1 MFMIYLLKKD
11 LMNFYI
17 NKNANLPL
25 MKMQVVKDGRSEYQQ
40 FMQLLE
46 TSSIF
51 FTMINS
57 ETGIPKIVSKPAY
70 IVELTSVDENAQ
82 TEYYVY
88 FRFTKKDTNKVGT
101 YKGQFLIK
109 SEDGDLIL
117 PLREEL
123 NIFIQESFIIDS
135 PCC

>member
-1 MFMIYLLKKD
+1 
-11 LMNFYI
+11 MNFYI

-25 MKMQVVKDGRSEYQQ
+25 LKMQVVKDGRSEYQE
-40 FMQLLE
+40 FMRLLE

-57 ETGIPKIVSKPAY
+57 ENGIPKIVSKPAY
-70 IVELTSVDENAQ
+70 IVELTNVDDNAQ
-82 TEYYVY
+82 VEYYVY

-109 SEDGDLIL
+109 STEGDLIL

-123 NIFIQESFIIDS
+123 NIYIQESFIIDS

>member
-1 MFMIYLLKKD
+1 MIYLLKKD

>member
-1 MFMIYLLKKD
+1 
-11 LMNFYI
+11 MNFYI
-17 NKNANLPL
+17 KKNANLPL
-25 MKMQVVKDGRSEYQQ
+25 LKMQVVKDGRSEYQE
-40 FMQLLE
+40 FIQLLE
-46 TSSIF
+46 NSSIF

-70 IVELTSVDENAQ
+70 IVELTNLVDNSQ
-82 TEYYVY
+82 IEYYIY
-88 FRFTKKDTNKVGT
+88 FKFTKKDTNKIGS

-109 SEDGDLIL
+109 NIDGDLIL

-123 NIFIQESFIIDS
+123 NIFIQESFVIDS

>member
-1 MFMIYLLKKD
+1 
-11 LMNFYI
+11 MNFYI

-25 MKMQVVKDGRSEYQQ
+25 LKMQVVKDGRSEYQQ

-70 IVELTSVDENAQ
+70 IVELTSVNENAQ
-82 TEYYVY
+82 TEYYIY

-101 YKGQFLIK
+101 YQGQFLIK

>member
-1 MFMIYLLKKD
+1 
-11 LMNFYI
+11 MNFYI

-25 MKMQVVKDGRSEYQQ
+25 LKMQVVKDGRSEYQE
-40 FMQLLE
+40 FMRLLE

-57 ETGIPKIVSKPAY
+57 ESGIPKIVSKPAY
-70 IVELTSVDENAQ
+70 IVELTNVDDNAQ
-82 TEYYVY
+82 VEYYVY

-109 SEDGDLIL
+109 NAEGDLIV
-117 PLREEL
+117 PIREEL
-123 NIFIQESFIIDS
+123 YINVEDSFIS
-135 PCC
+135 KTACC

>member
-25 MKMQVVKDGRSEYQQ
+25 LKMQVVKDGRSEYQQ